1 NLKSDPSEKENV
13 ALKYPEKTT
22 ELLAKLAEIKK

>member
-1 NLKSDPSEKENV
+1 MEKENV